1 MADRKFRFGVVAGQ
15 ANDLDQLAAFVRQ
28 TEDAGF
34 DVLLSPDTMNL
45 AAPFTTLT
53 AVATLSRTLRVGTF
67 VLAAPLRPA
76 AAVAWETA
84 SLDRLSGGRF
94 ELGIGAGRP
103 DAAGEAARL
112 GVPWGSAGQR
122 VERTAEALAGIK
134 STFAEAFEAADQA
147 AADQASGGSFPEHG
161 FLRPAQRPR
170 PPVLFAAGGPKL
182 LGLAAREA
190 DIISFAL
197 GSRGGEA
204 ELADRVRLV
213 RDAAGDR
220 FDDLEL
226 SLNVFAVG
234 DTELPP
240 WITGR
245 FGVDPALARDNQL
258 LSVLNGDTD
267 TVVDVLLR
275 RRDEFGISYVCVNSF
290 AMAAFA
296 PVVERLSGR

>member
-34 DVLLSPDTMNL
+34 DVVLSPDTMNL

-53 AVATLSRTLRVGTF
+53 AVATMSRTLRVSTF
-67 VLAAPLRPA
+67 VLAAPLRPPT
-76 AAVAWETA
+76 AVAWEAA

-103 DAAGEAARL
+103 DASREAARL

-122 VERTAEALAGIK
+122 VDQVTATLAEVK
-134 STFAEAFEAADQA
+134 ATFAQAIEAGDQA
-147 AADQASGGSFPEHG
+147 QEHG
-161 FLRPAQRPR
+161 FLRPAQRPH
-170 PPVLFAAGGPKL
+170 PPVLIAAGGPKL
-182 LGLAAREA
+182 LSVAAREA
-190 DIISFAL
+190 DIITFAL
-197 GSRGGEA
+197 GNRGGEA
-204 ELADRVRLV
+204 DLADRIRVV
-213 RDAAGDR
+213 RDAAGER

-234 DTELPP
+234 DAELPP

-267 TVVDVLLR
+267 AVVDVLLR

-296 PVVERLSGR
+296 PVLERLSGR

>member
-1 MADRKFRFGVVAGQ
+1 MADRKFRFGVVAGA

-34 DVLLSPDTMNL
+34 DVVLSPDTMNL

-53 AVATLSRTLRVGTF
+53 AVATLSRTLRVSTF

-76 AAVAWETA
+76 TAVAWEAA

-103 DAAGEAARL
+103 DASGEAARL

-122 VERTAEALAGIK
+122 VDQVNAALAEIK
-134 STFAEAFEAADQA
+134 ATFAQAIEAGEQA
-147 AADQASGGSFPEHG
+147 PEHG
-161 FLRPAQRPR
+161 FLRPAQRPH
-170 PPVLFAAGGPKL
+170 PPVLIAAGGPKL
-182 LGLAAREA
+182 LSVAAREA
-190 DIISFAL
+190 DIITFAL
-197 GSRGGEA
+197 GNRGGEA
-204 ELADRVRLV
+204 ELADRIRVVRE
-213 RDAAGDR
+213 AAGER

-226 SLNVFAVG
+226 SLNVFVVG

-267 TVVDVLLR
+267 AVVDVLLR

-296 PVVERLSGR
+296 PVLERLSGR

>member
-28 TEDAGF
+28 TEDAGY

-53 AVATLSRTLRVGTF
+53 AAATLSRTLRVGTF
-67 VLAAPLRPA
+67 VLAAPLYRPA
-76 AAVAWETA
+76 AIAWQTA
-84 SLDRLSGGRF
+84 SIDRLTGGRF

-103 DAAGEAARL
+103 DAAGEAERL
-112 GVPWGSAGQR
+112 GVPWGSPGQR
-122 VERTAEALAGIK
+122 VDQVAETLTGVKA
-134 STFAEAFEAADQA
+134 TFADAFEAADK
-147 AADQASGGSFPEHG
+147 ASGGAPPEHG
-161 FLRPAQRPR
+161 FLRPAQRPH
-170 PPVLFAAGGPKL
+170 PPVMIAAGGPKL
-182 LGLAAREA
+182 LSLAAREV
-190 DIISFAL
+190 DIISFAG
-197 GSRGGEA
+197 GSRAGEA
-204 ELADRVRLV
+204 DLAERVRLV
-213 RDAAGDR
+213 REAAGDR

-245 FGVDPALARDNQL
+245 FGIDPALATDNQL

-267 TVVDVLLR
+267 TIADVLLR

>member
-15 ANDLDQLAAFVRQ
+15 ANDLDQLATFVRQ
-28 TEDAGF
+28 TEDAGY
-34 DVLLSPDTMNL
+34 DVLLSPDTMSL

-67 VLAAPLRPA
+67 VLAAPLYPPA
-76 AAVAWETA
+76 AIAWQAA

-112 GVPWGSAGQR
+112 GLPWGSAGQR
-122 VERTAEALAGIK
+122 VDRVGETLAGVK
-134 STFAEAFEAADQA
+134 AMFGEAFEAADRAPGQPA
-147 AADQASGGSFPEHG
+147 EHG
-161 FLRPAQRPR
+161 FLRPAQRPH
-170 PPVLFAAGGPKL
+170 PPMMIAAGGPRL
-182 LGLAAREA
+182 LGLAAREV

-197 GSRGGEA
+197 GGRAGEA

-226 SLNVFAVG
+226 SLNTFAVG
-234 DTELPP
+234 DTQLPP
-240 WITGR
+240 WITR
-245 FGVDPALARDNQL
+245 FGVDPALARDNQV

-275 RRDEFGISYVCVNSF
+275 RRDEFGISYVSVNSF
-290 AMAAFA
+290 AMTAFA
-296 PVVERLSGR
+296 PVIERLSGR

>member
-15 ANDLDQLAAFVRQ
+15 ANDLDQLATFVRQ
-28 TEDAGF
+28 VEDAGY

-67 VLAAPLRPA
+67 VLAAPLYPPA
-76 AAVAWETA
+76 AIAWQAA

-94 ELGIGAGRP
+94 ELGLGAGRP

-112 GVPWGSAGQR
+112 GVPWGSAGRR
-122 VERTAEALAGIK
+122 VDQVGETLAGVK
-134 STFAEAFEAADQA
+134 ATFAEAFDAADQSPN
-147 AADQASGGSFPEHG
+147 QPPEHS

-170 PPVLFAAGGPKL
+170 PPVMIAAGGPKL
-182 LGLAAREA
+182 LGLAAREV
-190 DIISFAL
+190 DIVSFAL
-197 GSRGGEA
+197 GGRAGET

-226 SLNVFAVG
+226 SLNTFAVG
-234 DTELPP
+234 DTQLPP
-240 WITGR
+240 WITR
-245 FGVDPALARDNQL
+245 FGVDPALARDNQV

-267 TVVDVLLR
+267 AVVDVLLR

-290 AMAAFA
+290 AMKAFA
-296 PVVERLSGR
+296 PVIERLSGR

>member
-1 MADRKFRFGVVAGQ
+1 MTDRKFRFGVVAGQ
-15 ANDLDQLAAFVRQ
+15 ATDLDQLAAFVRQ
-28 TEDAGF
+28 TEDAGY
-34 DVLLSPDTMNL
+34 DVVLSPDTMNI
-45 AAPFTTLT
+45 ATPFTTLA

-67 VLAAPLRPA
+67 VLAAPLRPPV
-76 AAVAWETA
+76 AVAWEVA
-84 SLDRLSGGRF
+84 SLDRLTGGRF

-103 DAAGEAARL
+103 DAAGEAALL
-112 GVPWGSAGQR
+112 GVPWGSAGRR
-122 VERTAEALAGIK
+122 VDQVGETLAGINA
-134 STFAEAFEAADQA
+134 TFTEAFEAADQA
-147 AADQASGGSFPEHG
+147 SNQAPPEHG
-161 FLRPAQRPR
+161 FLRPVQRPR
-170 PPVLFAAGGPKL
+170 PPVMIAAGGPKL
-182 LGLAAREA
+182 LGLAAREV

-197 GSRGGEA
+197 GGRAGEA
-204 ELADRVRLV
+204 DLADRVRLV

-234 DTELPP
+234 DTQLPP
-240 WITGR
+240 WITR

-267 TVVDVLLR
+267 AVVDLLLR

>member
-15 ANDLDQLAAFVRQ
+15 ADDLDQLAAFVRRI
-28 TEDAGF
+28 EDLGF

-53 AVATLSRTLRVGTF
+53 AAATLSRTLRVGTF
-67 VLAAPLRPA
+67 VLAAPLYRPA
-76 AAVAWETA
+76 AIAWQAA
-84 SLDRLSGGRF
+84 SIDRLTGGRF

-103 DAAGEAARL
+103 GAAGEAERL
-112 GVPWGSAGQR
+112 GVPWGSPGQR
-122 VERTAEALAGIK
+122 VDQVGESLAAVK
-134 STFAEAFEAADQA
+134 ATFADAFA
-147 AADQASGGSFPEHG
+147 AADQASDNQPPEHG
-161 FLRPAQRPR
+161 FLRPAQRPH
-170 PPVLFAAGGPKL
+170 PPLMIAAGGPKAL
-182 LGLAAREA
+182 SLAAREV

-197 GSRGGEA
+197 GSGGGEA

-213 RDAAGDR
+213 RESAGER

-226 SLNVFAVG
+226 SLNVFVVG

-240 WITGR
+240 WITSR

-296 PVVERLSGR
+296 PVIERLAGR